1 MTTTDPFTPDVV
13 AAIARHMNDDHAADS
28 VLIVRTLGGEPDAET
43 AVMTGLDADG
53 ADFAVRTGGRDVAVR
68 IPWSRRLTERAEV
81 RTEVVRMYQDA
92 RRTAEPFSARLRAA
106 TRPDHDGTE
115 STPYMTALLDG
126 RLTRDQYGALIA
138 QLHFVYD
145 VLERAADHMRDDPV
159 AGPFDLPGLRRLPGL
174 EADLVHFHGPGW
186 ASRIEPDGATAAYCA
201 RLREVCFD
209 WPGGFVA
216 HGYTRYL
223 GDLSGGQA
231 IGARVARAYDLDAD
245 GVRFY
250 RFDEKPKALKERY
263 RALLDAAPWSP
274 AEQDRVIDEV
284 RTAYRLNADLAAALD
299 RTLTET

>member
-28 VLIVRTLGGEPDAET
+28 VLIVRTLGGEPDAES
-43 AVMTGLDADG
+43 AAMTGLDADG
-53 ADFAVRTGGRDVAVR
+53 ADFAVRAGGRDVAVR

-81 RTEVVRMYQDA
+81 RAEVVRMYQEA
-92 RRTAEPFSARLRAA
+92 RRTAEPFSVRLRTA
-106 TRPDHDGTE
+106 TRADHGDTE

-126 RLTRDQYGALIA
+126 RLTPDQYGALIG

-145 VLERAADHMRDDPV
+145 VLERAADHLRDDPV
-159 AGPFDLPGLRRLPGL
+159 AARFDLAGLRRLPGL
-174 EADLVHFHGPGW
+174 EADLVHFHGPDW
-186 ASRIEPDGATAAYCA
+186 ASRIEPGDATAAYCA
-201 RLREVCFD
+201 RLREVCFG

-216 HGYTRYL
+216 HHYTRYL

-231 IGARVARAYDLDAD
+231 IGARVARAYGLDRD

-250 RFDEKPKALKERY
+250 HFDEKPKVLKDRY

-274 AEQDRVIDEV
+274 AEQDRVIGEV

-299 RTLTET
+299 ATLG

>member
-1 MTTTDPFTPDVV
+1 
-13 AAIARHMNDDHAADS
+13 
-28 VLIVRTLGGEPDAET
+28 
-43 AVMTGLDADG
+43 
-53 ADFAVRTGGRDVAVR
+53 
-68 IPWSRRLTERAEV
+68 
-81 RTEVVRMYQDA
+81 MYQEA
-92 RRTAEPFSARLRAA
+92 RRVAEPFAARLRAA
-106 TRPDHDGTE
+106 TRPDHGATE
-115 STPYMTALLDG
+115 TTPYMTALLDG

-145 VLERAADHMRDDPV
+145 VLEQAADHMRDDPV
-159 AGPFDLPGLRRLPGL
+159 AAPFDLAGLRRLPGL
-174 EADLVHFHGPGW
+174 EADLVHFHGPAW
-186 ASRIEPDGATAAYCA
+186 ASRIEPDSATAAYCE

-231 IGARVARAYDLDAD
+231 IGARVARAYGLDGD

-250 RFDEKPKALKERY
+250 QFDEKPKALKDRY

-284 RTAYRLNADLAAALD
+284 RTAYRLNAALAAALD
-299 RTLTET
+299 RTLA